1 LTQAPAQSTL
11 RASKSLA
18 AICKRCACIIDT
30 AIDTAKPQNR
40 PLADDI
46 AALHALIAERDAT
59 IVKYIERTERQEE
72 QIGQLLRQLETL
84 QQQFLTLRR
93 MHFGATSERLAGQA
107 ELFTGTVSVPVP
119 APPELETVSYKRA
132 QSNGRPSLPKD
143 LPRQRIDYDL
153 SETEKAEFDTVAQI
167 GEEVSETLEYT
178 PPVLTVIE
186 HARAKYRCEKD
197 GESTIRTAAAEPS
210 PLPKSN
216 AGAGLLAH
224 VLVSKYQDHLPL
236 NRQERMFGRH
246 NVPLSKTT
254 LCDWTLG
261 AADLLERL
269 IAPLTAHV
277 LAAAVVGADDTTLQ
291 LAQSGAG
298 AGTGVRRGKTR
309 TARLWAY
316 QCGRF
321 KSDPGGGFKPDPG
334 GGWAAHAPAVM
345 FDFTESREG
354 LHPLRVLGGYAG
366 YLQADAYAGF
376 DALFRAGRI
385 IEVACWAH
393 ARRKFFEV
401 AKSQPTP
408 GLAHE
413 ALRFIAA
420 LYAIESEIREQTPA
434 ERLRVRQLRSVPLLA
449 NFKVWLDAHGPKLLP
464 KSLLGNAFAYALAN
478 WAALNRYT
486 ECGILEP
493 DNNAVERAIRP
504 IALGRNNWLFAGS
517 VRGGR
522 AAATILSLIETAKL
536 NGIDPFA
543 YLRDVLAR
551 INSHRVDR
559 LAELLPFN
567 WQPRA
572 A

>member
-1 LTQAPAQSTL
+1 MQAL
-11 RASKSLA
+11 R
-18 AICKRCACIIDT
+18 I
-30 AIDTAKPQNR
+30 IDTAKPQKLQ
-40 PLADDI
+40 LADDI
-46 AALHALIAERDAT
+46 ATLHASIAERDAAIAERDAT
-59 IVKYIERTERQEE
+59 IVKYGERTARQEE
-72 QIGQLLRQLETL
+72 QIAQLLRQVETL

-107 ELFTGTVSVPVP
+107 ELFAGTVSVPVP

-132 QSNGRPSLPKD
+132 KSNGRPSLPKD

-153 SETEKAEFDTVAQI
+153 SEAEKAEFDAVTQI

-246 NVPLSKTT
+246 SVALSKTT

-261 AADLLERL
+261 AAELLERL

-291 LAQSGAG
+291 LAQSGDG
-298 AGTGVRRGKTR
+298 AGSGVRRGRTR

-316 QCGRF
+316 QCG
-321 KSDPGGGFKPDPG
+321 GFKLDPG

-354 LHPLRVLGGYAG
+354 LHPLRILARYAG

-376 DALFRAGRI
+376 DALFRAGWI

-401 AKSQPTP
+401 AKSQSTP

-413 ALRFIAA
+413 AVRFIAA
-420 LYAIESEIREQTPA
+420 LYAVESEIKGQTPA
-434 ERLRVRQLRSVPLLA
+434 ERLNVRQLRSVPLLA
-449 NFKVWLDAHGPKLLP
+449 NFKVWLDAHGPNLLP
-464 KSLLGNAFAYALAN
+464 KSPLGNAFSYALAN
-478 WAALNRYT
+478 WTALCRFT
-486 ECGILEP
+486 ECGVLEP

-536 NGIDPFA
+536 SGLDPFA

-567 WQPRA
+567 WKPSA

>member
-1 LTQAPAQSTL
+1 MERPADAPAPAREVS
-11 RASKSLA
+11 
-18 AICKRCACIIDT
+18 
-30 AIDTAKPQNR
+30 
-40 PLADDI
+40 
-46 AALHALIAERDAT
+46 ALHAVIAERDARIAQGDT
-59 IVKYIERTERQEE
+59 CLAERDACIAKHEERSARQDE
-72 QIGQLLRQLETL
+72 QIAQLLRQLETL
-84 QQQFLTLRR
+84 QQQFINLRR
-93 MHFGATSERLAGQA
+93 MHFGASSERLAGQA
-107 ELFTGTVSVPVP
+107 ELFDGTVSLKMP
-119 APPELETVSYKRA
+119 APPELETLSFKRRK
-132 QSNGRPSLPKD
+132 SNGRPSLPKD

-153 SETEKAEFDTVAQI
+153 SDAEKAEFDAVARI
-167 GEEVSETLEYT
+167 GEEVSETLDYT

-197 GESTIRTAAAEPS
+197 GESTIRTATAEPS

-216 AGAGLLAH
+216 VSAGLLAH

-246 NVPLSKTT
+246 GVALSKTT
-254 LCDWTLG
+254 LCDWTLR
-261 AADLLERL
+261 AAELLGCL
-269 IAPLTAHV
+269 IPPLTAHV

-291 LAQSGAG
+291 LAQSGNG
-298 AGTGVRRGKTR
+298 GGGGGRPGKTR

-316 QCGRF
+316 QCGAFRRDPGHGGGH
-321 KSDPGGGFKPDPG
+321 DPGGVLRHDPG
-334 GGWAAHAPAVM
+334 GWVAHAPAVV

-354 LHPLRVLGGYAG
+354 LHPLRVLAGYTG

-376 DALFRAGRI
+376 DALYRDGRI
-385 IEVACWAH
+385 LEVACWAH

-401 AKSQPTP
+401 AKSQQTP

-420 LYAIESEIREQTPA
+420 LYAVEAGVRGQSPEL
-434 ERLRVRQLRSVPLLA
+434 RLQARQARALPLLA
-449 NFKVWLDAHGPKLLP
+449 DFRLWLDAHVTTLLP
-464 KSLLGNAFAYALAN
+464 RSPLGNAFGYALAN
-478 WAALNRYT
+478 WAALCRYAG
-486 ECGILEP
+486 CGILEP

-517 VRGGR
+517 VRGGH

-536 NGIDPFA
+536 HQVDPFA

-559 LAELLPFN
+559 LADLLPFN
-567 WQPRA
+567 WKPA
-572 A
+572 AS

>member
-1 LTQAPAQSTL
+1 MHKTVNRAHSKIVNSDMQALRIIKTETELTAPVREVS
-11 RASKSLA
+11 
-18 AICKRCACIIDT
+18 
-30 AIDTAKPQNR
+30 
-40 PLADDI
+40 
-46 AALHALIAERDAT
+46 ALPALLAERDQHIA
-59 IVKYIERTERQEE
+59 RQDQ
-72 QIGQLLRQLETL
+72 QIAQLLRQIDTL
-84 QQQFLTLRR
+84 QQQFINLRR

-107 ELFTGTVSVPVP
+107 ELFTGTVSLKLP
-119 APPELETVSYKRA
+119 APPELEAVSFTRRK
-132 QSNGRPSLPKD
+132 SSGRPSLPKD

-153 SETEKAEFDTVAQI
+153 SEAEKAEFDAVARI
-167 GEEVSETLEYT
+167 GEEVSETLDYT

-216 AGAGLLAH
+216 VSAGLLAY

-246 NVPLSKTT
+246 GVALSKTT

-261 AADLLERL
+261 AAELLGRL

-277 LAAAVVGADDTTLQ
+277 LAAAAIGADDTTLQ
-291 LAQSGAG
+291 LAQSGNG
-298 AGTGVRRGKTR
+298 AGGGDRAGNRARAGIRAGGARGKTR

-316 QCGRF
+316 QC
-321 KSDPGGGFKPDPG
+321 SGFRVDPG
-334 GGWAAHAPAVM
+334 GGWAAHPPAVV

-354 LHPLRVLGGYAG
+354 LHPMRVLAGYSG

-376 DALFRAGRI
+376 DALYRDGRI
-385 IEVACWAH
+385 VEVACWAH

-401 AKSQPTP
+401 AKSQQTP

-420 LYAIESEIREQTPA
+420 LYAVEADIKGQSTEARYQA
-434 ERLRVRQLRSVPLLA
+434 RQARSVPVLA
-449 NFKVWLDAHGPKLLP
+449 DFKLWLDAHGPQLLP
-464 KSLLGNAFAYALAN
+464 RSPLSNAFGYVLAN
-478 WAALNRYT
+478 WAALCCYAG
-486 ECGILEP
+486 CGILEP

-517 VRGGR
+517 VRGGQ

-536 NGIDPFA
+536 NQIDPFA

-551 INSHRVDR
+551 INSHRIDR

-567 WQPRA
+567 WRPA
-572 A
+572 AA